1 LRYLDPKNKKAF
13 VDAKKE
19 KYWMHVDLY
28 VGGAEHAVLHLL
40 YARFWHKFLYDHK
53 FLSSNEPFK
62 KLVNQGIILG
72 ANREKM
78 SKSKGNVV
86 SPDEIIKEYGAD
98 TLRMYE
104 MFMGPLEAM
113 KPWDTAGIS
122 GVHRFLNRVWNL
134 ISEQI
139 KLNNWKKIKNTPE
152 INKALHQAI
161 KRSTKDIESLSFN
174 TAISGMME
182 CLNVF
187 TEKNNVGKEQ
197 LEDFLKILA
206 AFAPH
211 ITEELWQMLGHKK
224 SIHLEKWPK
233 YNEKFLIEKDFELI
247 IQINGK
253 MRDKIKMPIDI
264 TQENAEKLVMKQ
276 EKIKQILNGQTP
288 KKVIFVKNRL
298 MNIVI

>member
-1 LRYLDPKNKKAF
+1 
-13 VDAKKE
+13 
-19 KYWMHVDLY
+19 
-28 VGGAEHAVLHLL
+28 
-40 YARFWHKFLYDHK
+40 
-53 FLSSNEPFK
+53 LSPN
-62 KLVNQGIILG
+62 
-72 ANREKM
+72 
-78 SKSKGNVV
+78 
-86 SPDEIIKEYGAD
+86 EIIKEYGAD

-104 MFMGPLEAM
+104 MFMGPLETM
-113 KPWDTAGIS
+113 KPWDMAGIS

-134 ISEQI
+134 VSEQV
-139 KLNNWKKIKNTPE
+139 KLNNWKKIKNSPE

-187 TEKNNVGKEQ
+187 TEKNGSTSPSTMLGAKKEQ

-206 AFAPH
+206 PFAPH
-211 ITEELWQMLGHKK
+211 IAEELWQMLGHKK

-253 MRDKIKMPIDI
+253 MCDKIKMPIDI
-264 TQENAEKLVMKQ
+264 SQENAEKLLMKQ

-298 MNIVI
+298 INIVI

>member
-1 LRYLDPKNKKAF
+1 
-13 VDAKKE
+13 
-19 KYWMHVDLY
+19 
-28 VGGAEHAVLHLL
+28 
-40 YARFWHKFLYDHK
+40 
-53 FLSSNEPFK
+53 
-62 KLVNQGIILG
+62 
-72 ANREKM
+72 
-78 SKSKGNVV
+78 
-86 SPDEIIKEYGAD
+86 
-98 TLRMYE
+98 MYE

-134 ISEQI
+134 ISEQV
-139 KLNNWKKIKNTPE
+139 KLNNWKKVKNSSE

-174 TAISGMME
+174 TAVSGMME

-187 TEKNNVGKEQ
+187 TEKNNARKEQ

-206 AFAPH
+206 PFAPH

-264 TQENAEKLVMKQ
+264 SQENAEKLVMKQ
-276 EKIKQILNGQTP
+276 EKIKQILNGQIP